1 MFFRF
6 ASFQINFENN
16 HSDAFALARKYFGL
30 LVNRSRLILCVMA
43 VSAVTILADDAEIKP
58 GKLRKQVSKA
68 MRQGNFSDAE
78 TMLQELLRVEPENF
92 DYRLALSFSYYKQR
106 KFVESYNEAMT
117 AAEKNPAR
125 NQVDSR
131 VRSIVGAVLLQAGR
145 LGEARK
151 ILDHAIQINPDDAL
165 AVANSAMLDYYDNQ
179 SKKALG
185 KLRRASYLEP
195 NEPDY
200 VFSLAQIAARLENYK
215 EAADAY
221 EKFLRVAPETD
232 TDRRDRII
240 GLIAYLRYIGQI
252 KVLYEPGGERET
264 TVACQTVNNR
274 PVIEVRINDR
284 AEPLRF
290 VLDTGSGMTVLS
302 TEAAERLNIKP
313 VVRGGMARAIGGGG
327 KFPIVYGFIETLR
340 LGTVQI
346 ERVPIYIRP
355 FQHSGDRYDGYI
367 GLSVIAK
374 FLTTLDYKNKTL
386 TLVRNVEKEKNKTKI
401 NFIQPNFSH
410 DAVTVPLRTTSSGFL
425 SSEVKLEGVAEPL
438 NFIFDTGASISVV
451 SAAAAKRHEI
461 SRYANAQMLRVFGA
475 AGVSENV
482 STLLLP
488 RLSFGCVSREQLTA
502 AVLDLDTVNETTGFE
517 QAGIIGGNF
526 LLHYRLTLNL
536 QNSTVT
542 FEPNS
547 TAAHEKLKKTALGG
561 NLVN

>member
-6 ASFQINFENN
+6 TSFQQSFKTSCLNTIFRRYCG
-16 HSDAFALARKYFGL
+16 SLVRRCASVGCL
-30 LVNRSRLILCVMA
+30 LLLLSAA
-43 VSAVTILADDAEIKP
+43 VLADDAEIKP

-78 TMLQELLRVEPENF
+78 TMLHELLRIEPENF

-145 LGEARK
+145 LAEARK
-151 ILDHAIQINPDDAL
+151 VLDAAIQINPNDAL
-165 AVANSAMLDYYDNQ
+165 AVATSAMLDYYDNQ

-185 KLRRASYLEP
+185 KLRRAAYLQP

-200 VFSLAQIAARLENYK
+200 IFSLAQIAARLESYK

-221 EKFLRVAPETD
+221 ERFLRVAPETD
-232 TDRRDRII
+232 FDRRDRII

-252 KVLYEPGGERET
+252 KSLYEPSGERET
-264 TVACQTVNNR
+264 TVVCQTVNNR
-274 PVIEVRINDR
+274 PVIEVRINNR
-284 AEPLRF
+284 SEPLRF

-327 KFPIVYGFIETLR
+327 KFPIVYGFVESLR
-340 LGTVQI
+340 IGDVQI
-346 ERVPIYIRP
+346 DRVPIYIRP

-374 FLTTLDYKNKTL
+374 FLTTIDYKNKTL
-386 TLVRNVEKEKNKTKI
+386 TLARNVEKEKNKIKL
-401 NFIQPNFSH
+401 NFVQPQFSA
-410 DAVTVPLRTTSSGFL
+410 DAVSVPLRTTSSGFL

-461 SRYANAQMLRVFGA
+461 SRYANAQVLRVFGA

-482 STLLLP
+482 ATLLLP
-488 RLSFGCVSREQLTA
+488 RLSFGSVNREQLTA

-517 QAGIIGGNF
+517 QAGILGGNF

-547 TAAHEKLKKTALGG
+547 TAARENLKKTALGG